1 MSLQQWLLDEG
12 LLEAVELAE
21 AAAEGE
27 REAFSLAEVLVQ
39 RHWMTGEQLADFVAR
54 KTEVPRL
61 PPGELMVDAAVAVQV
76 SPALARRYLVLPLA
90 WEPEGL
96 RVAFADP
103 SEPGARQVL
112 PPGPIVAF
120 VAPADAIRDALAVVF
135 GEPERTTA
143 RFDVFDE
150 PAFTAGR
157 SAGAGAV
164 YRGPGDT
171 VELDR
176 RAILEAAIPGSDTSP
191 ILRLSPEATLAQKHE
206 ALLLALIEA
215 GVISRDDYERALLRL
230 LKA

>member
-1 MSLQQWLLDEG
+1 MRFGMPWRLFLGSPN
-12 LLEAVELAE
+12 
-21 AAAEGE
+21 E
-27 REAFSLAEVLVQ
+27 R
-39 RHWMTGEQLADFVAR
+39 
-54 KTEVPRL
+54 
-61 PPGELMVDAAVAVQV
+61 
-76 SPALARRYLVLPLA
+76 RR
-90 WEPEGL
+90 G
-96 RVAFADP
+96 
-103 SEPGARQVL
+103 S
-112 PPGPIVAF
+112 I
-120 VAPADAIRDALAVVF
+120 
-135 GEPERTTA
+135 
-143 RFDVFDE
+143 DVFDE